1 MVIKQPFL
9 IRLCLKHHHN
19 WVVSSSDPYPRV
31 CLKNGLN
38 DIWRKP
44 KIGRCRVGFLLPF
57 GKKKSWCNHG
67 ILVFFVFDVN
77 LIAFGVLYNFSHP
90 LPGEFH
96 NCLTQRGVRWDIH

>member
-1 MVIKQPFL
+1 MVTKQPFL

-44 KIGRCRVGFLLPF
+44 KIGRLQGRLFTSIRQE
-57 GKKKSWCNHG
+57 KK
-67 ILVFFVFDVN
+67 LV
-77 LIAFGVLYNFSHP
+77 
-90 LPGEFH
+90 
-96 NCLTQRGVRWDIH
+96 